1 MELIDN
7 MNELPETREQSL
19 NGLKLDSEGG
29 FDEEQEIEQ
38 DKNRDVTGNPESE
51 IRQHG
56 DEPYNTEPHG
66 NSKDTNFVCK
76 WVSCNNQYWDSLTS
90 LVNHLNGTHLSHIAH
105 LSPNTPIR
113 YSCHWEGCSRY
124 GIEQPSRFALISHC
138 RTHTGEKPYFCFIPE
153 CEKHFTRSD
162 ALAKHVK
169 GVHELHLI
177 RDALSLI
184 NGRAKNSKTQGNS
197 PDLDNLDEYGYLA
210 MLENDFSLKNPW
222 WFSKTFLNALVRE
235 ETLGAFLEQPLEMRQ
250 YKIAHERYKA
260 LSEAKDGD
268 STLCFTFTDGRG
280 FDYIKQNDSKIK
292 DITSQILLADENG
305 SHIHSN
311 KEDDADEINDI
322 EGLKSLHLTLRKK
335 LATAFKI
342 NKSLNKLLSKA
353 VSAKRK
359 LELSNQILLDANLKL
374 GLPLEKQDA
383 GAETEKSVF
392 LDEYDEEL
400 LDMSLNSD
408 N

>member
-1 MELIDN
+1 MESIHNTDGF
-7 MNELPETREQSL
+7 PGTREQNL

-29 FDEEQEIEQ
+29 FDEEQETEQ
-38 DKNRDVTGNPESE
+38 GKNQVLTGNSE
-51 IRQHG
+51 ADTRQHA
-56 DEPYNTEPHG
+56 DESYNAEPHS
-66 NSKDTNFVCK
+66 SKKETDFVCK
-76 WVSCNNQYWDSLTS
+76 WVSCNSQYWDSLTS

-169 GVHELHLI
+169 GVHELHSI

-184 NGRAKNSKTQGNS
+184 NGGAKNSKPQGNS
-197 PDLDNLDEYGYLA
+197 QDSDNLDEYGYLA
-210 MLENDFSLKNPW
+210 LLENDFALKSPW

-235 ETLGAFLEQPLEMRQ
+235 ETLETFFEQPLEMRQ
-250 YKIAHERYKA
+250 YKIARERYKA
-260 LSEAKDGD
+260 LSETKDD
-268 STLCFTFTDGRG
+268 ESTSCFTFNDGKG
-280 FDYIKQNDSKIK
+280 FDYIKQNDSKIG
-292 DITSQILLADENG
+292 DITNQISLADEDG

-311 KEDDADEINDI
+311 KEENVDEIDDI
-322 EGLKSLHLTLRKK
+322 DTLRSLHLTLRKK

-342 NKSLNKLLSKA
+342 NKSLNKSLSKA
-353 VSAKRK
+353 VSTKRK
-359 LELSNQILLDANLKL
+359 LGLSNQILLDANLKL
-374 GLPLEKQDA
+374 GLPMEKQET
-383 GAETEKSVF
+383 GAETEKSVY
-392 LDEYDEEL
+392 LDENDEDL

-408 N
+408 H